1 MRSPL
6 FYLCV
11 SVSLWR
17 DRVLKEAT
25 MKLPGSEATVATR
38 DPEAT
43 VREIRAALE
52 REPRVR
58 LDQSPIEVV
67 FNEIDDTVTLQGEAP
82 DIAAKKLA
90 LELAA
95 AVPGARGV
103 VDRLRVAP
111 SARMSDE
118 EIRDHIRDA
127 FIQEPAFAN
136 CAIRVRTKE
145 GMETFNDPAEKRG
158 DFMIIVGEG
167 MALQEG
173 RDEGVVLLEGQT
185 PSLSHKR
192 LAGALAWWVPGSRD
206 VLNCLE
212 VVPPEEDNDDEI
224 TDAVKIVLDK
234 DPFVDEVQI
243 LVATRNR
250 VVTLDGAVR
259 SEGEKDMAEFDA
271 WFVFGVDRVINN
283 LQVV

>member
-1 MRSPL
+1 
-6 FYLCV
+6 
-11 SVSLWR
+11 
-17 DRVLKEAT
+17 
-25 MKLPGSEATVATR
+25 MKSSGSEATVANR
-38 DPEAT
+38 DPEET
-43 VREIRAALE
+43 LKEVRAALE

-58 LDQSPIEVV
+58 FDRSQIRIA
-67 FNEIDDTVTLQGEAP
+67 FNEVDDTVTLQGEAP

-95 AVPGARGV
+95 AGDGVRGV

-111 SARMSDE
+111 GERMSDE
-118 EIRDHIRDA
+118 VIRDHIRDA

-136 CAIRVRTKE
+136 CAIRVQTKD
-145 GMETFNDPAEKRG
+145 GVKTFNDPAEKRG
-158 DFMIIVGEG
+158 DFCVIVGGG

-173 RDEGVVLLEGQT
+173 WDEGIVLLEGQA

-212 VVPPEEDNDDEI
+212 VVPPEEDNNDEI

-234 DPFVDEVQI
+234 DPFVDDVQV
-243 LVATRNR
+243 LVSTRDR
-250 VVTLDGAVR
+250 VVTLEGAVR
-259 SEGEKDMAEFDA
+259 SEGEKDMAEFDT

>member
-1 MRSPL
+1 
-6 FYLCV
+6 
-11 SVSLWR
+11 
-17 DRVLKEAT
+17 
-25 MKLPGSEATVATR
+25 MKSSGGESTVARR
-38 DPEAT
+38 DPEET
-43 VREIRAALE
+43 LKEIRAALE

-58 LDQSPIEVV
+58 FGRHPIHVA
-67 FNEIDDTVTLQGEAP
+67 FNEVDDTVTLQGQAP

-95 AVPGARGV
+95 AAPGVRGV

-111 SARMSDE
+111 GERMTDE
-118 EIRDHIRDA
+118 EIRNHIRDA

-136 CAIRVRTKE
+136 CAIHVETKE
-145 GMETFNDPAEKRG
+145 GAETFNDPAENRG
-158 DFMIIVGEG
+158 DFRIIVGGG

-173 RDEGVVLLEGQT
+173 RDGGVVLLEGQA

-212 VVPPEEDNDDEI
+212 VVPPEDDNDDEI
-224 TDAVKIVLDK
+224 TDAVKIVMDK
-234 DPFVDEVQI
+234 DPFVDDVQV
-243 LVATRNR
+243 LVSTRDR
-250 VVTLDGAVR
+250 VVTLEGAVR

-271 WFVFGVDRVINN
+271 WFVFGVDKVINN

>member
-1 MRSPL
+1 MN
-6 FYLCV
+6 FV
-11 SVSLWR
+11 GG
-17 DRVLKEAT
+17 K
-25 MKLPGSEATVATR
+25 ATVAVPH
-38 DPEAT
+38 PEELLKE
-43 VREIRAALE
+43 VRASLE

-58 LDQSPIEVV
+58 LAEHPISIELNEVD
-67 FNEIDDTVTLQGEAP
+67 NTVTLQGEAP

-95 AVPGARGV
+95 AVPGVRGV

-111 SARMSDE
+111 GERMSDE
-118 EIRDHIRDA
+118 EIRNHIRDA
-127 FIQEPAFAN
+127 FIQEQAFAN
-136 CAIRVRTKE
+136 CAIRVQTKE
-145 GMETFNDPAEKRG
+145 GVETFNDPAEKRG
-158 DFMIIVGEG
+158 DFRIIVGGG

-173 RDEGVVLLEGQT
+173 RDEGVVLLEGQA

-192 LAGALAWWVPGSRD
+192 LAGALAWWAPGSRD

-234 DPFVDEVQI
+234 DPFVDDVQI
-243 LVATRNR
+243 LVTTRDR
-250 VVTLDGAVR
+250 VVTLDGAAR
-259 SEGEKDMAEFDA
+259 SEGDKDMAESDA
-271 WFVFGVDRVINN
+271 WFVFGVDKVINN

>member
-1 MRSPL
+1 MES
-6 FYLCV
+6 
-11 SVSLWR
+11 S
-17 DRVLKEAT
+17 
-25 MKLPGSEATVATR
+25 GSEAAVASR
-38 DPEAT
+38 DPEET
-43 VREIRAALE
+43 LKEVRAALE

-58 LDQSPIEVV
+58 FDRRQIRIA
-67 FNEIDDTVTLQGEAP
+67 FNEVDDTITLQGEAP

-95 AVPGARGV
+95 AVSGVRGV
-103 VDRLRVAP
+103 VDRLRVTP
-111 SARMSDE
+111 GERMSDE

-127 FIQEPAFAN
+127 FIQEQAFAN
-136 CAIRVRTKE
+136 CAIRVQTKD
-145 GMETFNDPAEKRG
+145 GVETFNDPAEKRG
-158 DFMIIVGEG
+158 DFWIIVGGG
-167 MALQEG
+167 MALQQG
-173 RDEGVVLLEGQT
+173 WDEGVVLLEGQA

-212 VVPPEEDNDDEI
+212 VVPPEDDNNDEI

-234 DPFVDEVQI
+234 DPFVDDVQV
-243 LVATRNR
+243 LVATRDR
-250 VVTLDGAVR
+250 VVTLEGAVW

-271 WFVFGVDRVINN
+271 WFVFGVDKVINN

>member
-1 MRSPL
+1 MKSPL
-6 FYLCV
+6 TN
-11 SVSLWR
+11 SIQSAIH
-17 DRVLKEAT
+17 DPEETLKE
-25 MKLPGSEATVATR
+25 V
-38 DPEAT
+38 
-43 VREIRAALE
+43 RAALE

-58 LDQSPIEVV
+58 LDLRSIRIA
-67 FNEIDDTVTLQGEAP
+67 FNEVDNTVTLQGEAP
-82 DIAAKKLA
+82 DIAVKKLA
-90 LELAA
+90 MELAA
-95 AVPGARGV
+95 AVSGVRGV

-111 SARMSDE
+111 GERMSDE
-118 EIRDHIRDA
+118 EIRNHIRDA
-127 FIQEPAFAN
+127 FIQEPTFAN
-136 CAIRVRTKE
+136 CAIRVQTKD
-145 GMETFNDPAEKRG
+145 GVETFNDPAEKRG

-173 RDEGVVLLEGQT
+173 RDEGVVLLEGQA

-212 VVPPEEDNDDEI
+212 VVPPEDDNNDEI
-224 TDAVKIVLDK
+224 TDAVKIVLGK
-234 DPFVDEVQI
+234 DPFVDDVQV
-243 LVATRNR
+243 LVSTRDR
-250 VVTLDGAVR
+250 VVTLEGAVK

>member
-1 MRSPL
+1 
-6 FYLCV
+6 
-11 SVSLWR
+11 
-17 DRVLKEAT
+17 
-25 MKLPGSEATVATR
+25 MKSSGSEATVASR
-38 DPEAT
+38 DPEVT
-43 VREIRAALE
+43 LKEVRAALG

-58 LDQSPIEVV
+58 FDQHPIEVV
-67 FNEIDDTVTLQGEAP
+67 FNEVDETVTLQGEAP

-95 AVPGARGV
+95 AVPGMRGV

-111 SARMSDE
+111 GERMSDE
-118 EIRDHIRDA
+118 EIRNHIRDA
-127 FIQEPAFAN
+127 FIQEPAFSN
-136 CAIRVRTKE
+136 CAIRVQTKE
-145 GMETFNDPAEKRG
+145 GAKTFNDPAEKRG
-158 DFMIIVGEG
+158 DMRIIVGGG

-173 RDEGVVLLEGQT
+173 RDEGVVLLEGQA

-212 VVPPEEDNDDEI
+212 VVPPEEDNDGEI
-224 TDAVKIVLDK
+224 TDAVKIILDK
-234 DPFVDEVQI
+234 DPFVDDVQI
-243 LVATRNR
+243 LVSTRNR
-250 VVTLDGAVR
+250 VVTLEGVMR

-271 WFVFGVDRVINN
+271 WFAFGVDKVINN

>member
-1 MRSPL
+1 VIL
-6 FYLCV
+6 EEV
-11 SVSLWR
+11 
-17 DRVLKEAT
+17 
-25 MKLPGSEATVATR
+25 
-38 DPEAT
+38 
-43 VREIRAALE
+43 RAALE

-58 LDQSPIEVV
+58 FDQHPIEVV
-67 FNEIDDTVTLQGEAP
+67 FNDADDTVTLQGETP

-111 SARMSDE
+111 GERMSDD
-118 EIRDHIRDA
+118 EIRNHIRDA
-127 FIQEPAFAN
+127 FIQEPAFSN
-136 CAIRVRTKE
+136 CAIRVQTKD
-145 GMETFNDPAEKRG
+145 GVKTFNDPAENRG
-158 DFMIIVGEG
+158 DMRIIVGGG
-167 MALQEG
+167 MALQQG
-173 RDEGVVLLEGQT
+173 RDESVVLLEGQV

-212 VVPPEEDNDDEI
+212 VVPPEEDNDGEI
-224 TDAVKIVLDK
+224 TDAVKLILDK
-234 DPFVDEVQI
+234 DPFVDDVQI

-250 VVTLDGAVR
+250 VVTLEGVAR

-271 WFVFGVDRVINN
+271 WFVFGVDKVINN
-283 LQVV
+283 IQVV

>member
-1 MRSPL
+1 
-6 FYLCV
+6 
-11 SVSLWR
+11 
-17 DRVLKEAT
+17 
-25 MKLPGSEATVATR
+25 MKLSGSEATVARR
-38 DPEAT
+38 DPE
-43 VREIRAALE
+43 EILKEVRAALE

-58 LDQSPIEVV
+58 LAQRPIEIA
-67 FNEIDDTVTLQGEAP
+67 FNEVDDTITLQGEAP

-95 AVPGARGV
+95 AAPGARGV

-111 SARMSDE
+111 GERMSDE
-118 EIRDHIRDA
+118 EIRNHIRDA
-127 FIQEPAFAN
+127 FIQEPTFTN
-136 CAIRVRTKE
+136 CAIHVQTKE
-145 GMETFNDPAEKRG
+145 GVETFNDPAEKRG
-158 DFMIIVGEG
+158 DFRIIVGEG

-173 RDEGVVLLEGQT
+173 RDEGVVLLEGHA

-192 LAGALAWWVPGSRD
+192 LAGTLAWWVPGSRD

-224 TDAVKIVLDK
+224 TDAIKIVLDK
-234 DPFVDEVQI
+234 NPFVDDVQV
-243 LVATRNR
+243 LVATRHR
-250 VVTLDGAVR
+250 VVTLEGAVR

-271 WFVFGVDRVINN
+271 WFVFGVDKVINN

>member
-1 MRSPL
+1 MIESEN
-6 FYLCV
+6 
-11 SVSLWR
+11 R
-17 DRVLKEAT
+17 DQTA
-25 MKLPGSEATVATR
+25 PGGNQSAIRNPQSAIEEV
-38 DPEAT
+38 
-43 VREIRAALE
+43 RAALE

-58 LDQSPIEVV
+58 FDRSHIRIA
-67 FNEIDDTVTLQGEAP
+67 FNEVDDTVTLQGEAP

-95 AVPGARGV
+95 AAPGVRGV
-103 VDRLRVAP
+103 VDRLRVSP
-111 SARMSDE
+111 GERMSDE

-136 CAIRVRTKE
+136 CAIHVQTKE
-145 GMETFNDPAEKRG
+145 GEETFNDPAESRG
-158 DFMIIVGEG
+158 DLRIIVGGG

-173 RDEGVVLLEGQT
+173 WDEGVVLLEGQA

-212 VVPPEEDNDDEI
+212 VVPPEEDNNDEI

-234 DPFVDEVQI
+234 DPFVDDVQV
-243 LVATRNR
+243 LVSTRDR
-250 VVTLDGAVR
+250 VVTLEGAVR

-271 WFVFGVDRVINN
+271 WFVFGVDKVINN

>member
-1 MRSPL
+1 
-6 FYLCV
+6 
-11 SVSLWR
+11 
-17 DRVLKEAT
+17 
-25 MKLPGSEATVATR
+25 MKSSGSEATVASR
-38 DPEAT
+38 DPE
-43 VREIRAALE
+43 EILKEVRAALE
-52 REPRVR
+52 REPRVS
-58 LDQSPIEVV
+58 LDRRSIRIA
-67 FNEIDDTVTLQGEAP
+67 FNEVDDTVTLQGEAR
-82 DIAAKKLA
+82 DIAVKKLA

-95 AVPGARGV
+95 DVSGVRGV

-111 SARMSDE
+111 GERMSDE
-118 EIRDHIRDA
+118 EIRNHIRDA

-136 CAIRVRTKE
+136 CAIRVQAKD
-145 GMETFNDPAEKRG
+145 GVETFNDPVEKRG
-158 DFMIIVGEG
+158 DFRIIVGGG

-173 RDEGVVLLEGQT
+173 RDEGVVLLEGQA

-212 VVPPEEDNDDEI
+212 VVPPEDDNNDEI

-234 DPFVDEVQI
+234 DPFVDDVQV
-243 LVATRNR
+243 LVSTLDR
-250 VVTLDGAVR
+250 VVTLEGAVR